1 MLGIEKDAVRPLL
14 LPPFFFLFFFVG
26 FAVFAAVATKPP
38 ETSSGADVAN
48 ISVKHVTKRNSVVM
62 HFMIDYDDGKR
73 KEKRNGLSLV
83 EEVFIANFSLGF
95 QILFPDIDIY
105 RIEDRNNIG

>member
-38 ETSSGADVAN
+38 ETSSGADVAK

-73 KEKRNGLSLV
+73 QENKNSLFFASLV
-83 EEVFIANFSLGF
+83 EGF
-95 QILFPDIDIY
+95 YSQFHS
-105 RIEDRNNIG
+105 R

>member
-62 HFMIDYDDGKR
+62 HFMIDDDDGKR
-73 KEKRNGLSLV
+73 KEKRNGLYFASLV
-83 EEVFIANFSLGF
+83 EGFYSQFLVRISNFFS
-95 QILFPDIDIY
+95 
-105 RIEDRNNIG
+105 